1 MKETEGILMLNDKKW
16 VVREANELIEAS
28 YRFDV
33 WEDRIFLLTLSQIK
47 FQDEDFKEYKIYI
60 RDLANKY
67 GIKTH
72 DVYTLVKNA
81 VESLR
86 KKKITIPY
94 RFGEDVGTF
103 STGLLASYGAV
114 DKEDLSYIIVELHP
128 KLKPY
133 LIQLKERFTQYN
145 ITFLMKMQSSH
156 SKRIYKLL
164 KQFEKIGKRT
174 FTIEKLRE
182 ILGIEEDE
190 YKQYY
195 DFKRRFILKA
205 QADLKKYT
213 DLSFTFKE
221 DKQGKRVHTITF
233 KIQKNNVKKEE
244 VEDIDFFA
252 LGEDYFKPTITKA
265 QLEMYLV
272 VAVWGIS
279 EEVFE
284 RTIQD
289 KSDKQIQ
296 TCIKITQ
303 ENKNVKDKAAYWL
316 ALMRKEDV
324 KDGKD
329 INMTDSKLEEVL
341 VKQEEL
347 LKETYDVAMHEL
359 KRERYNREQSII
371 QGLLMNAQMVAAAK
385 EIACTK
391 RMNGYNEKLSFE
403 DNYSQ
408 NRMFKIAT
416 DQAVMQIRIELFQP
430 IWDEYEAAEK
440 LLKQE
445 YKQL

>member
-1 MKETEGILMLNDKKW
+1 
-16 VVREANELIEAS
+16 
-28 YRFDV
+28 
-33 WEDRIFLLTLSQIK
+33 
-47 FQDEDFKEYKIYI
+47 
-60 RDLANKY
+60 
-67 GIKTH
+67 
-72 DVYTLVKNA
+72 
-81 VESLR
+81 
-86 KKKITIPY
+86 
-94 RFGEDVGTF
+94 
-103 STGLLASYGAV
+103 
-114 DKEDLSYIIVELHP
+114 DLSYIIVELHP

-272 VAVWGIS
+272 VADWGIS

-329 INMTDSKLEEVL
+329 IVITDNKLEEV
-341 VKQEEL
+341 
-347 LKETYDVAMHEL
+347 
-359 KRERYNREQSII
+359 S
-371 QGLLMNAQMVAAAK
+371 AK
-385 EIACTK
+385 
-391 RMNGYNEKLSFE
+391 
-403 DNYSQ
+403 
-408 NRMFKIAT
+408 
-416 DQAVMQIRIELFQP
+416 
-430 IWDEYEAAEK
+430 
-440 LLKQE
+440 
-445 YKQL
+445 